1 MRFPRSMHVET
12 CLLNS
17 MSNVWTSERQVLE
30 STSIATVLRGI
41 GEKRTLS
48 GGEFAAHINGSGAGV
63 ALDHAGTL
71 QELDGVLALRE
82 DHARSRPSDR
92 DPEKEGQG
100 AKICHGELGTCV
112 RTLATLTAWEE
123 ETGMGMVVSTPA
135 VPVVRALDVAS
146 DRAGEVASARAPLVA
161 SDAAGRVD
169 MALGDWIVG
178 V

>member
-1 MRFPRSMHVET
+1 
-12 CLLNS
+12 
-17 MSNVWTSERQVLE
+17 
-30 STSIATVLRGI
+30 
-41 GEKRTLS
+41 
-48 GGEFAAHINGSGAGV
+48 
-63 ALDHAGTL
+63 
-71 QELDGVLALRE
+71 
-82 DHARSRPSDR
+82 
-92 DPEKEGQG
+92 
-100 AKICHGELGTCV
+100 V

-135 VPVVRALDVAS
+135 VPVVRALDVVL